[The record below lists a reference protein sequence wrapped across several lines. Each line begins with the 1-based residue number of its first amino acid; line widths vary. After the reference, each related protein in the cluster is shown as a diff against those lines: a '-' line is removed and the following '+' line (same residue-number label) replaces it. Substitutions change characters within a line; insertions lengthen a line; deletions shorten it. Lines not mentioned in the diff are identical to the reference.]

1 MNGEFYKCPASG
13 LEIVQRVAKLREFR
27 ETEIYLIIL
36 ATMNKVL
43 AGIWGNKKQ
52 RKLYSDAVLLRQT
65 RPWGLDGEMMNVW
78 VLALSCLLKD
88 TPKNKIVKKD
98 RPSVYSLIEDALP
111 PMPFPFSVDLLKDA
125 LRLYVSPYGQV
136 ADTESVTY
144 PECDCIGGPKN
155 KPLRH
160 DPCSKASVALC
171 LSVYVDEEV
180 SCFLFVVCCVCCVL
194 FVVCFAVCSPLPSH
208 PSPPLP
214 LTPPIPPTPRLTVAR
229 QSLTSS
235 PWPGTTSRAISSFS
249 C

>member
-180 SCFLFVVCCVCCVL
+180 SCLLFVVCAVL
-194 FVVCFAVCSPLPSH
+194 CVVCRVPCA
-208 PSPPLP
+208 
-214 LTPPIPPTPRLTVAR
+214 
-229 QSLTSS
+229 
-235 PWPGTTSRAISSFS
+235 
-249 C
+249 